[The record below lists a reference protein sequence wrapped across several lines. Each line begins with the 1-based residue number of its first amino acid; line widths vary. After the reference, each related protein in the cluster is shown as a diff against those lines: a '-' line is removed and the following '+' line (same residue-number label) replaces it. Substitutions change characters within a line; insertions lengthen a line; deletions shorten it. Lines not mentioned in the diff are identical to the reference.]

1 MAKMNIA
8 EKRLPQDG
16 RATVQI
22 GERLVDLRIAS
33 LPTNFGERIVIRLLD
48 KGNRLLELGDL
59 GMESQ
64 TLRLFRQLINVE
76 HGLILVT
83 GPNRLGQKHHALRR
97 PQAAQQQGTQH
108 PHHRGSDRISPGRHQ
123 PDAGE

>member
-1 MAKMNIA
+1 VKIMAKMNIA

-48 KGNRLLELGDL
+48 KGNRLPSWRSGN
-59 GMESQ
+59 GIA

-76 HGLILVT
+76 H
-83 GPNRLGQKHHALRR
+83 A
-97 PQAAQQQGTQH
+97 
-108 PHHRGSDRISPGRHQ
+108 
-123 PDAGE
+123 